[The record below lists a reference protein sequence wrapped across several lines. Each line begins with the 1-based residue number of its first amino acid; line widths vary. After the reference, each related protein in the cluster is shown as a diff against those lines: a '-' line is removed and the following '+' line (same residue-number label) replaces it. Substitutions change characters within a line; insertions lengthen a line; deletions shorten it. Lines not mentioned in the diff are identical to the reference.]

1 MKLKQSYW
9 IKTLKGFETA
19 LLIIRQVFILAM
31 KKLIL
36 YFFVTKFNIKKI
48 RKLNIKCG
56 GIKIKQ
62 HSKVKYLGRMQDE
75 TMSGETMVLSIINK
89 INNKLKFIYR
99 KNRFSTPTPRQF
111 LCNALIQSH
120 FDCACS
126 PWYHNLTK

>member
-1 MKLKQSYW
+1 M
-9 IKTLKGFETA
+9 KGFETA

-56 GIKIKQ
+56 GIQIKQ

-75 TMSGETMVLSIINK
+75 TMSGETMVLSVINK
-89 INNKLKFIYR
+89 INNKLKFLYR
-99 KNRFSTPTPRQF
+99 KNRFSTPQPRDNSF
-111 LCNALIQSH
+111 VMH
-120 FDCACS
+120 
-126 PWYHNLTK
+126 